1 VLFSGVVMNL
11 NNIKLA
17 ISAVNKNQF
26 LYTGLKEIVF
36 VGRSNVGKSS
46 LINKII
52 NRRNF
57 ARTSSVPGKTATINY
72 YELDKKVYLVDLPG
86 YGYARVSKEEKQK
99 WGQFIDDYFKLS
111 QNIALI
117 ILLIDIRHD
126 PTKDDIIMVNYM
138 KQTGL
143 KYLIA
148 ATKADKIA
156 ASKISSSVDNI
167 KNILNLN
174 EDIKV
179 KPFSASND
187 MGRDK
192 IVDIIQSYDPESI
205 INS

>member
-1 VLFSGVVMNL
+1 MNL